1 MVLTT
6 SDLEDTLTMTNPS
19 KRQREESSALDEVD
33 KKALLEMI
41 QLNKKMDEKS
51 ADQITQAD
59 TNAMQHKTF
68 AFLCSIVPKILE
80 TLATS
85 NELKKQVGSLQKEV
99 NSLKNEVLNQQI
111 RLSAK
116 SVVIR
121 DLPQIKAG
129 RESQLE
135 LKNQFENVLK
145 ELEIS
150 QMVTISDIFRLKS
163 NKERAGRSD
172 FLPTKVEFMTK
183 FQKGL
188 FMSKLKYLKSYNNIK
203 VSFDIPKLL
212 LGQSNELEKKGF
224 ELRKAEP
231 TTKTRVMLKGQ
242 KLSLYAKRENEQHFQ
257 EVEFN

>member
-1 MVLTT
+1 MDTGGILIIFRKI

-41 QLNKKMDEKS
+41 ELNKKMDEKS

-59 TNAMQHKTF
+59 TNAMQQKTF

-99 NSLKNEVLNQQI
+99 NNLKNEVLNQQI

-135 LKNQFENVLK
+135 LKNQFENVLCFYTIVCSI
-145 ELEIS
+145 LEGFAVARSWSSS
-150 QMVTISDIFRLKS
+150 QMYPKG
-163 NKERAGRSD
+163 E
-172 FLPTKVEFMTK
+172 FLHDV
-183 FQKGL
+183 
-188 FMSKLKYLKSYNNIK
+188 
-203 VSFDIPKLL
+203 
-212 LGQSNELEKKGF
+212 
-224 ELRKAEP
+224 
-231 TTKTRVMLKGQ
+231 
-242 KLSLYAKRENEQHFQ
+242 
-257 EVEFN
+257 